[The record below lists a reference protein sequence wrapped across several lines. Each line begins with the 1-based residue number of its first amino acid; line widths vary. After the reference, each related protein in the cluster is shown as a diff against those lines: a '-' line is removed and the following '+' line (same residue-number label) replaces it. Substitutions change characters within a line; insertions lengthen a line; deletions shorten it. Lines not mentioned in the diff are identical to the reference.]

1 MNLKEIMFVIGR
13 RGRSKYFSIP
23 YDDKKVYYKEIYRKK
38 KSFGNSYVKR
48 KFRWILNYYNSVKN

>member
-13 RGRSKYFSIP
+13 RGRSEYIFISSD
-23 YDDKKVYYKEIYRKK
+23 YKKLYYEEIYRKK

-48 KFRWILNYYNSVKN
+48 KFR

>member
-23 YDDKKVYYKEIYRKK
+23 YDDKKVYYKEIYSKK
-38 KSFGNSYVKR
+38 KSFGNSYVKW
-48 KFRWILNYYNSVKN
+48 KFR